1 MSRQLAKLTIATPE
15 EMHEFGLRLAKV
27 LQAGDLVILTGPLGA
42 GKTTFALK
50 YLPLAQC
57 RHFVNADLIAAAK
70 AMHPTGILVITEPE
84 YQSIRREVGL
94 GYRWQGRR
102 IYIR

>member
-1 MSRQLAKLTIATPE
+1 MAYFENPDCLVAEDPAP
-15 EMHEFGLRLAKV
+15 
-27 LQAGDLVILTGPLGA
+27 DLPRS
-42 GKTTFALK
+42 K
-50 YLPLAQC
+50 
-57 RHFVNADLIAAAK
+57 ADLIAAAK